1 MEFFLTAIV
10 VLLFYIA
17 IQHHK
22 IVQDMPSARYS
33 RRLQA
38 QVDASARQIGEKRRA
53 ERQRMKE
60 KWRATRPWWWW
71 TPFHTPPWRS

>member
-17 IQHHK
+17 IQLHK

-38 QVDASARQIGEKRRA
+38 QVDASARA

-60 KWRATRPWWWW
+60 EWRATRPWWWW

>member
-1 MEFFLTAIV
+1 MEFFLIAIV

-17 IQHHK
+17 IQLHK

-38 QVDASARQIGEKRRA
+38 QVDASARA

-60 KWRATRPWWWW
+60 EWRATRPWWWW